1 MIAKR
6 DNALLLKY
14 TMNQLTKIQKAA
26 ALLNQS
32 PDQNLKEQ
40 SFSISLRLP
49 GDVADRVLAIYDLN
63 QQGAGSVSRNK
74 LLVALIEAGLEA
86 VENLDTRSRFE
97 AAESVQLPSKRSK

>member
-14 TMNQLTKIQKAA
+14 IMNQLTKIQKAA
-26 ALLNQS
+26 ALINAG
-32 PDQNLKEQ
+32 PDQKPGE

-49 GDVADRVLAIYDLN
+49 GDVADRVLAIYDLQ
-63 QQGAGSVSRNK
+63 QQGIGSVSRNK

-86 VENLDTRSRFE
+86 VENLDTLSRFE
-97 AAESVQLPSKRSK
+97 AAEAAQLPTKRSK